1 MLKYKAIPTSNK
13 TKLAIFKIL
22 TVMVIVPLDIRKN
35 GNIQAQLPL
44 KIRRK
49 RYENRR
55 YCDTKDKGF
64 RIERSTFNVQRLQST
79 GFAKLVIVQHH
90 SKALKDK
97 D

>member
-44 KIRRK
+44 KIRKK

-64 RIERSTFNVQRLQST
+64 RIERSTFNVYNQQDS
-79 GFAKLVIVQHH
+79 QN
-90 SKALKDK
+90 S
-97 D
+97 